1 MFVLGNFLAA
11 AAKILDLLL
20 TMYLWVIIIRAILSW
35 VNPDPYNPIVRLL
48 YQVTEP
54 VLGAIRRRLPVGGFG
69 IDFSP
74 VIVIVVILFLQ
85 QFLVQTLI
93 EIAVRMR

>member
-1 MFVLGNFLAA
+1 MFVLGNLIAA

-54 VLGAIRRRLPVGGFG
+54 VLGAIRRWLPIGGFG

-74 VIVIVVILFLQ
+74 VIVILVILFLQ